1 MSEERLVKIAK
12 NGLQMWSHL
21 LKKSLMGNF
30 IFCAVLECAKTNHKI
45 FFNTLQKSHRIKNLA
60 ITKE

>member
-1 MSEERLVKIAK
+1 
-12 NGLQMWSHL
+12 
-21 LKKSLMGNF
+21 MGNF

>member
-12 NGLQMWSHL
+12 NGQSMWSHL
-21 LKKSLMGNF
+21 LKKSLMENF

-45 FFNTLQKSHRIKNLA
+45 FFNTIQKSHRIKSLA
-60 ITKE
+60 ITKD